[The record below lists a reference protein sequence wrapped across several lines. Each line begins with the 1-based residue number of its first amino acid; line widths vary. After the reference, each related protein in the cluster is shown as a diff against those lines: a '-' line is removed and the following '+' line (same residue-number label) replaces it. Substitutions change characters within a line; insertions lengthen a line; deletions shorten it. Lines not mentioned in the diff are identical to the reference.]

1 MPSILKKR
9 DDFRPLPTYKSNTE
23 LFEAAAAA
31 FASMAGILEL
41 NGAPSSRIE
50 PSAFEDNPPGSFA
63 QAIETYKRV
72 CFHKSNSK
80 AIIMSMPALFSG
92 TTTGETDPLF
102 WANNILMHSLSVN
115 AKKQT
120 ADKEKHWAA
129 RIGEYNN
136 KKKREACSSGDE
148 EEEDQGATAT
158 TTTTNHKRARLLGL
172 DSERVFTASEPK
184 YDESVENFYPTHDF
198 DGPSPVSMAL
208 HTLLVEKKS
217 KNEYT
222 IRHSSASKTGI
233 CRFFRTDPTIHR
245 VKETLAALRLVVVQL
260 KLGKEVKLY
269 PTLTVIPPSSLFSLS
284 CFDELLVQSIA
295 DLAAAAAAPVVVVVV
310 ASSSSATKP

>member
-129 RIGEYNN
+129 RIGEYN
-136 KKKREACSSGDE
+136 KKKREACSSSSSGDE
-148 EEEDQGATAT
+148 EEEDQDM
-158 TTTTNHKRARLLGL
+158 TTNHKRARLLGL

-217 KNEYT
+217 RNEYT

-233 CRFFRTDPTIHR
+233 SRFFRTDPTIHR

-295 DLAAAAAAPVVVVVV
+295 DLAAAAAAPVVVV

>member
-148 EEEDQGATAT
+148 EEEDQDM
-158 TTTTNHKRARLLGL
+158 TTNHKRARLLGL

-295 DLAAAAAAPVVVVVV
+295 DLAAAAAAAPVVVV